1 MHGGRMNKRS
11 YIRRN
16 RFKERNIKNE
26 VIRIDNARINK
37 LIENKKNSAKSIKC
51 YIRMLVVATVV
62 YIVLYVC
69 LFYVQGI
76 YKDLIIGVIFPFL
89 FGAFFYFI
97 SEIDRYN
104 KEISECDNEIFNL
117 GKELYVNGNL
127 DECNLAEF
135 KKQIK

>member
-1 MHGGRMNKRS
+1 MNKRS

-51 YIRMLVVATVV
+51 YI
-62 YIVLYVC
+62 
-69 LFYVQGI
+69 
-76 YKDLIIGVIFPFL
+76 IFPFL

>member
-1 MHGGRMNKRS
+1 MNKRS

-51 YIRMLVVATVV
+51 YIRMLVFATVV

-76 YKDLIIGVIFPFL
+76 YKDLIIGVTFPFL
-89 FGAFFYFI
+89 FGTFFYFV

-104 KEISECDNEIFNL
+104 KEIS
-117 GKELYVNGNL
+117 
-127 DECNLAEF
+127 
-135 KKQIK
+135 